1 MIKTVLP
8 TKGNLLQLKRNHKL
22 ALLGQDLMEQK
33 KNILINEMLALFAD
47 ASKLRNEIED
57 AYRRAYRALQEA
69 NITLG
74 IVGDIAKAIP
84 IDNNIDL
91 RSRSVMGVDLPVVKY
106 QSPEVKLSYGLGS
119 TNTKFDY
126 AYAAFQEARDLTLKL
141 AEIDNSAYRLA
152 SAIRKSQKRANALKN
167 VVIPMI
173 SENITYIINV
183 LEEREREEFIRMK
196 MIKYTHL
203 K

>member
-126 AYAAFQEARDLTLKL
+126 AYVAFQEARDLTLKL

-167 VVIPMI
+167 VVIPTI

-196 MIKYTHL
+196 MIKYNHL